1 VNLVPLQDSP
11 SQDVNVNLNG
21 QFVTLNIRTRA
32 TGMYIDV
39 YVNSSLIIGG
49 VICQNLNPII
59 RDTYLGFSGDLLFI
73 DNQGS
78 DDPSSPGLG
87 TRFQLIYVS
96 PDDIAAA

>member
-1 VNLVPLQDSP
+1 MNLVPLQDSP

-59 RDTYLGFSGDLLFI
+59 RDAYLGFSGDLLFI